1 MADPYIQE
9 NGTLKNKLGIEDYTD
24 LNNAEKNI
32 TFTKFL
38 NISTAFRT
46 NFDIE
51 YFKSIHKHIFEDI
64 FDWAGEFRT
73 VPIYKTELVV
83 PGISLNY
90 APVKQIEPQLQTVF
104 DEMNNIDW
112 NSLPTL
118 DQKASTFTKCLT
130 KIWAIHPFRDGN
142 TRATLTFANQYSKE
156 HGFPIDL
163 GGLLDKLPRKVTPS
177 GQVLQYSIRDLFV
190 LAALPEDSYPEPEHL
205 TALIKQAMQK
215 GIEQH
220 IEILQNNLNNDS
232 ATKKEQNSPAPNS
245 TKDDFLEL

>member
-90 APVKQIEPQLQTVF
+90 APVKQIEPQLQAVL
-104 DEMNNIDW
+104 DEMNNTDW
-112 NSLPTL
+112 SNLSTL
-118 DQKASTFTKCLT
+118 EQKATEFTKYLT
-130 KIWAIHPFRDGN
+130 RIWAIHPFRDGN
-142 TRATLTFANQYSKE
+142 TRTTLTFANQFSKE

-205 TALIKQAMQK
+205 TAIMKQAMQK

-220 IEILQNNLNNDS
+220 IEILQNNLNNDNS
-232 ATKKEQNSPAPNS
+232 TEKEQNSQNQIS
-245 TKDDFLEL
+245 TEDDTLEL